1 MTETTS
7 EAQAEEKPRVPPPN
21 PDSGRR
27 EVALPTPVHIA
38 VIPAVI
44 SDAISAI
51 TGELGTVSKG
61 AYNEFDKYS
70 YTSVDQ
76 IYELVASH
84 LAQRRLNIIPI
95 ELADVM
101 IVTGPD
107 GKNWGKFVIGFVFT
121 LGDVQ
126 YFDPHMRETLFIRI
140 NGPQTFSGAK
150 SYAQKSFL
158 RHLFKIATG
167 EPDLD
172 SLPSDSDAPKNNSKA
187 PPKKADKPV
196 ATLNPEQSA
205 KLRAEILGHITKL
218 KTPIS
223 PEERSAFAERY
234 GASIASMVAT
244 DAAIIRKAYGEAAR
258 AKAS

>member
-1 MTETTS
+1 MTETVS

-27 EVALPTPVHIA
+27 DALPTIVHIA

-44 SDAISAI
+44 SEAISAI
-51 TGELGTVSKG
+51 TGALGTVSKG

-84 LAQRRLNIIPI
+84 LAQHKLNIIPI

-172 SLPSDSDAPKNNSKA
+172 ALPRDDDAPKGNSKA

-196 ATLNPEQSA
+196 ATLSPEQSA
-205 KLRAEILGHITKL
+205 KLRGEILSHIATL
-218 KTPIS
+218 KAPL
-223 PEERSAFAERY
+223 SAEDRALFAERF
-234 GASIASMVAT
+234 GASVSSMVAN
-244 DAAIIRKAYGEAAR
+244 DAAIIRKAYGDAAR

>member
-7 EAQAEEKPRVPPPN
+7 EAQTEEKPRVSAPN

-27 EVALPTPVHIA
+27 DALPTIVHIA

-172 SLPSDSDAPKNNSKA
+172 SLPSDGDAPKGNNKA
-187 PPKKADKPV
+187 SVKKADKPSV
-196 ATLNPEQSA
+196 VLSPEQSG
-205 KLRAEILGHITKL
+205 KLRGEILGHIATL
-218 KTPIS
+218 KKPIS
-223 PEERSAFAERY
+223 PEDRTLFAERY
-234 GASIASMVAT
+234 GASIASMAT
-244 DAAIIRKAYGEAAR
+244 DDAAIIRKAYGDAAR